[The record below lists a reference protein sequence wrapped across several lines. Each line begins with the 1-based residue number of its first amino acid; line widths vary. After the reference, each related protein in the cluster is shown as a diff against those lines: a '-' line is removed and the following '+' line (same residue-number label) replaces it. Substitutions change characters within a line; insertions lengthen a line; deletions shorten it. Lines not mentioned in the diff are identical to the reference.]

1 MPIKKQSTAALDVK
15 ADDNPSVNNVAKED
29 PVTNPDQENSESNNK
44 NKTGP
49 SDVIA
54 FKTAQA
60 KKLSMRSEGLL
71 TYQLGFVAA
80 IGQVFIRL
88 QSNETG
94 GYFSKEWVPFE
105 AIHDCLV
112 TRAVV
117 NEPFSAAALK
127 TSFISKSQNNA
138 GFLAAVLKAEELLQG
153 VVGKP
158 NLLSFDVLIYKTW
171 LDKAVALGI
180 ASGDGSESTVAVSID
195 EGATSNKPAVSETK
209 PSRSKTKLSLKSK
222 AKATSTDEE
231 DAIIDQVAE

>member
-112 TRAVV
+112 TRAAV

-158 NLLSFDVLIYKTW
+158 NLLSFDALIYKTW
-171 LDKAVALGI
+171 LDKAIALGI
-180 ASGDGSESTVAVSID
+180 ASGEESKPDDTLAVTPSD
-195 EGATSNKPAVSETK
+195 TDKEVSSSKTK

-222 AKATSTDEE
+222 TKATSTEEE
-231 DAIIDQVAE
+231 DAIIDQVTE